1 MLCNLSFL
9 LGGTITKLAVDK
21 FTRSKTIFANFM
33 KLCALTFHN
42 WLKLHV
48 ENTNVEKN
56 YRSPSLSLLQIRK
69 FIPAIWVADNVS
81 LLNRQFDFPV
91 AQDQRFCH
99 KIVSYHKITHQYLSY
114 SIIMLLSSCLKK
126 HTSASIYIKINTIYH
141 QRHILSQSPYPKHCQ
156 QPMRKKRTKKHLSRE
171 SVHSCHLG
179 SKWVTW
185 WPRSGMR
192 NLHIPGPGTF
202 ELMISLFHP
211 FPVGYVRLLKTSLNL
226 M

>member
-69 FIPAIWVADNVS
+69 FIPAIWAADNVS

-126 HTSASIYIKINTIYH
+126 HTSASIYIYINKHYIINDISYPNP
-141 QRHILSQSPYPKHCQ
+141 HIQSIVNNPWEKTAPRNTCQGSQSIAATWVVNGWLGGQDLEWGTYISRDRALLSWWYPFSTLFLWD
-156 QPMRKKRTKKHLSRE
+156 M
-171 SVHSCHLG
+171 LG
-179 SKWVTW
+179 CW
-185 WPRSGMR
+185 
-192 NLHIPGPGTF
+192 
-202 ELMISLFHP
+202 
-211 FPVGYVRLLKTSLNL
+211 RLPWI
-226 M
+226 